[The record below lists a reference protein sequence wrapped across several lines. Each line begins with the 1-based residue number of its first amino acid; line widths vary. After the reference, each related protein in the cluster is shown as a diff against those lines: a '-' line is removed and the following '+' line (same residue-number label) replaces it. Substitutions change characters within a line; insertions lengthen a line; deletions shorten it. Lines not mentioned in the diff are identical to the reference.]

1 MNLSTVKI
9 PKEFDR
15 RHKLSATQKEE
26 IRDLYASGDYTYQQL
41 ADSYGVCKKTI
52 CLAVN
57 ERAKE
62 KQYAYSINY
71 MKSYRKTLDKDVV
84 NQRHRETRQY
94 KKELVEKGLIDVD

>member
-1 MNLSTVKI
+1 MDLSRVRI
-9 PKEFDR
+9 PEAFDR
-15 RHKLSATQKEE
+15 RHKLSVIQKEK

-57 ERAKE
+57 EKAKE
-62 KQYAYSINY
+62 KQYAYSTNY

-94 KKELVEKGLIDVD
+94 KKELVKKGLIDID